1 MPRFEDLE
9 DAGLRV
15 VISDSN
21 QVLRT
26 VNAQG
31 SNVGIGN
38 GILWQSG
45 IPFVLPGGDGGSN
58 GLTFTGTRGLFTLS
72 AAILSG
78 VYAMLQGC
86 YLYLPA
92 GAGGLA
98 AAGWYWATFSSDTA
112 GEVFQE
118 TYVQDGS
125 TPKWIASPTA
135 HPNLT
140 SGRITQTTSEVTAVS
155 FILPG
160 GSMGPNGIVRGLS
173 KMVFNSSGNT
183 KSYRV
188 KMGGT
193 GLVINQWTN
202 TNLCTDFEFVRQNT
216 GIATRQIGNR
226 PFAWLGY
233 SGNTIYLQDNSA
245 VNTASDLTIAMTL
258 QVASN
263 TDSAIGILRQFQVIY
278 GA

>member
-118 TYVQDGS
+118 TYVQNGS

-140 SGRITQTTSEVTAVS
+140 SGRITQTTNEITAVS
-155 FILPG
+155 FVMPG
-160 GSMGPNGIVRGLS
+160 GSLGPNGSARMYWKQLAT
-173 KMVFNSSGNT
+173 SSGNT
-183 KSYRV
+183 KSVRY
-188 KMGGT
+188 KAGST
-193 GLVINQWTN
+193 IIAN
-202 TNLCTDFEFVRQNT
+202 TD
-216 GIATRQIGNR
+216 IATSHLDSDIETSIQNSGTVGKQIRSR
-226 PFAWLGY
+226 PNGPLGMSFISY
-233 SGNTIYLQDNSA
+233 GLDHTAVDTEIDQTITGTMKLNA
-245 VNTASDLTIAMTL
+245 
-258 QVASN
+258 N
-263 TDSAIGILRQFQVIY
+263 TDHLVAIFRSFIVTY
-278 GA
+278 GG